1 MTIRIYRDVLKA
13 LKVGDIVTVRRES
26 WPEDHTSTG
35 KVWKTPKGRLA
46 VGSLIIVNKDG
57 TVPRDIAYANLD
69 KAAVVFPFAV
79 GDLVERTHGGSRF
92 FDTVKEVRKNDG
104 ASRSLFNIKVQ
115 APGGALT
122 WHGAEYFRKAVEP
135 AVGTTL
141 TVNGRTWVHKNTLA
155 NGWMT
160 YDEVAGWTYS
170 SFAGIFA

>member
-13 LKVGDIVTVRRES
+13 LKVGDTVTVRRES
-26 WPEDHTSTG
+26 WPEGHTSTG

-69 KAAVVFPFAV
+69 KAACPFAV
-79 GDLVERTHGGSRF
+79 GDVVERTHGGSRF
-92 FDTVKEVRKNDG
+92 FDTVKEVRG
-104 ASRSLFNIKVQ
+104 SLFNIKVQ
-115 APGGALT
+115 APGCALN

-135 AVGTTL
+135 AVGSTL

>member
-46 VGSLIIVNKDG
+46 VGSLIIVHRDG

-69 KAAVVFPFAV
+69 RAAVVFPFAV

-104 ASRSLFNIKVQ
+104 ASRSRFNIKVQ
-115 APGGALT
+115 APGGALN

-135 AVGTTL
+135 AVGQTL
-141 TVNGRTWVHKNTLA
+141 TANDKTWVHKNNLA